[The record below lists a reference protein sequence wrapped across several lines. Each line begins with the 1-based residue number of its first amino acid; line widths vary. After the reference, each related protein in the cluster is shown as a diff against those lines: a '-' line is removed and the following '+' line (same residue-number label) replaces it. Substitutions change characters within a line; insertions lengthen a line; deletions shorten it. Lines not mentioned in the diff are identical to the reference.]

1 MILSDREI
9 QAAIRDKNILIDPP
23 PDEALFSST
32 ALDLTLDVVLLRW
45 KELGNHPSGQPI
57 KLCPSREGFDIRAMM
72 TDPHYSA
79 KVAIDPKQG
88 FDLEPHKFVLGYTQ
102 EKIYLPEPVEDCG
115 QGRGEEQ
122 PRPARRRCSCDGSDD
137 PRLVRL

>member
-45 KELGNHPSGQPI
+45 KEPGNHPSGPADQ
-57 KLCPSREGFDIRAMM
+57 A
-72 TDPHYSA
+72 
-79 KVAIDPKQG
+79 
-88 FDLEPHKFVLGYTQ
+88 
-102 EKIYLPEPVEDCG
+102 LPL
-115 QGRGEEQ
+115 
-122 PRPARRRCSCDGSDD
+122 S
-137 PRLVRL
+137 